1 MVIATCMRVN
11 LAIVIALSISCQ
23 ARASVIALFHALDE
37 DLAELKREGA
47 AEVRSYTIGS
57 VPVQQ
62 LSLVGHTIYAVKMGS
77 GCVQTC
83 LSAQALLAK
92 QKCDLAI
99 SIGPVGDIKGILT
112 PQTWYR
118 VSEVV
123 SWQCGT
129 QGDTG
134 FVVDRAARHLLDL
147 PQNKA
152 NPDTYA
158 NLPVIAVASGE
169 MFVASDSFR
178 ADLAAQTRCVAVD
191 MNLFG
196 LITVLSSHQLQGIHL
211 RTPSDRA
218 DSKASED
225 FRLFAANY
233 RGEGGRLA
241 AQMIRTLPEDRTS
254 PNAHA
259 ALRQFLNAPKP
270 EQRHTITPQSGPAK
284 DDSAN
289 PADAVSQPAR

>member
-1 MVIATCMRVN
+1 MRML
-11 LAIVIALSISCQ
+11 LAIVLALSISWQ
-23 ARASVIALFHALDE
+23 AGASVIALFHALDE

-62 LSLVGHTIYAVKMGS
+62 LSMAGHTIHAVKMGS

-99 SIGPVGDIKGILT
+99 SIGPVGDIKGTLT
-112 PQTWYR
+112 PHAWYR

-134 FVVDRAARHLLDL
+134 FVLDREARNTLTL
-147 PQNKA
+147 PQGSPTSQEA
-152 NPDTYA
+152 YA

-178 ADLAAQTRCVAVD
+178 ADLAAQTKCEAVD

-196 LITVLSSHQLQGIHL
+196 LITVLASHQLQGIHL

-218 DSKASED
+218 DQQARED
-225 FRLFAANY
+225 FRRFTETY

-241 AQMIRTLPEDRTS
+241 AKMIRALPEDRTS

-259 ALRQFLNAPKP
+259 ALRQFLNAPQP
-270 EQRHTITPQSGPAK
+270 ELRRSIAPQSQPGK
-284 DDSAN
+284 DGCAN
-289 PADAVSQPAR
+289 PADAACQPAR